1 MRKENT
7 DFVRFLKEETFIEW
21 KLFPTDE
28 LDVYWNEFI
37 KNHPEEWNNIEMA
50 EKHFRKVNISSH
62 KIPPEV
68 KRDAIKRMEHSIQKL
83 NRKRNIR
90 RFTYAA
96 VACAVVLVL
105 SLLYIQKAIDHSEQ
119 DFIASTDYIVGNE
132 LDSEDI
138 LFISG
143 DKTASFHKNIS
154 IAINGDRVARVRSE
168 LNEDKQISLEQNT
181 RNKLIVPY
189 GKRSEIVLSDGTR
202 AWLNSGSILEFPS
215 VFSGNTREVFLSGEM
230 YIEVAADKRKSFYV
244 HTSGYKVKVYGT
256 KFNISNYPG
265 SPSSVVLVEGSVA
278 LQSAEKKELFLLP
291 EEQALYSEE
300 TGAFDTRKVDVNS
313 FISWKNGY
321 LSFEDTPMIEAL
333 KQIERYYNLSF
344 NFGDDVSFHG
354 LTCTGKIILSDNL
367 DNVMTA
373 LTLISSTN
381 YKYKKENRLIYIYK
395 EY

>member
-28 LDVYWNEFI
+28 LDVYWNDFI
-37 KNHPEEWNNIEMA
+37 ENHPKEWNNIEMA
-50 EKHFRKVNISSH
+50 EKHFRNVNISSH

-68 KRDAIKRMEHSIQKL
+68 KRDAIKRMERSIRKL
-83 NRKRNIR
+83 KRKRNIR

-96 VACAVVLVL
+96 AACAVVLVL
-105 SLLYIQKAIDHSEQ
+105 SLLIQKVRDRSEQ
-119 DFIASTDYIVGNE
+119 DFFSSTDYIVGNE

-143 DKTASFHKNIS
+143 DKKTVFHENIS
-154 IAINGDRVARVRSE
+154 IAINSDKVARVKSE
-168 LNEDKQISLEQNT
+168 LNGDKQISLQNT

-189 GKRSEIVLSDGTR
+189 GKRSEIILSDGTR

-230 YIEVAADKRKSFYV
+230 YIEVAADKSKSFYV
-244 HTSGYKVKVYGT
+244 HTSGYKVQVYGT
-256 KFNISNYPG
+256 KFNVSNYPG
-265 SPSSVVLVEGSVA
+265 SPSSVVLVEGSVS
-278 LQSAEKKELFLLP
+278 LQSAQKNELFLLP

-300 TGAFDTRKVDVNS
+300 TGVFDTRKVDVNS

-321 LSFEDTPMIEAL
+321 LSFEDTPVIEAL

-367 DNVMTA
+367 DNVMMA

-381 YKYKKENRLIYIYK
+381 YKYKKKNKLIYIYK